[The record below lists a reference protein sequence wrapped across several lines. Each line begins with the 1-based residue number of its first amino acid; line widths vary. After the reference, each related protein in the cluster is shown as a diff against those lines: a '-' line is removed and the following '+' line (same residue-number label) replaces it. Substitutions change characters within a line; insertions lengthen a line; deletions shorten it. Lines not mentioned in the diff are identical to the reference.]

1 MKEVHNDLVCSGGLD
16 YHVEYNKLLEE
27 CHILTDK
34 NEYLA
39 HTVSAL
45 ERDNAILRAQL
56 DMVHLIFGGN
66 R

>member
-1 MKEVHNDLVCSGGLD
+1 MKEVHNEPVCSGGFD
-16 YHVEYNKLLEE
+16 YHAEYNKLLKE
-27 CHILTDK
+27 CQMLTEK
-34 NEYLA
+34 NECLA

-45 ERDNAILRAQL
+45 ERDNATLRAQL